1 MVKGT
6 VTINLSDYH
15 AFLDQAILLKDKEAD
30 VLMTIKELQVFLS
43 FMVSRSEIEPYVE
56 EFNKQSKTSIIQ
68 LNNGI
73 AKITNK

>member
-6 VTINLSDYH
+6 VTITLSDYH

-68 LNNGI
+68 LND
-73 AKITNK
+73 KKQRQ

>member
-6 VTINLSDYH
+6 VTITLSDYH